1 MSDVPGSFLVS
12 CPKGCEVF
20 LRDELLSLNIEN
32 PVIDDGGVSFIGS
45 WTDAQKVCLWS
56 RIASRVYLPLACVNA
71 RDGEQIYQNCYNI
84 EWDQWLDTACTFAI
98 QGIGTNETI
107 RHSGFLALKIKDA
120 IVDRMR
126 KKTGFRPNIDKENPD
141 VRFVARL
148 VDEKLDLSLDIS
160 GESLHKR
167 GWRKGYV
174 GDAPIKEN
182 LAAALIRATGYDGSE
197 PFMDPMCGS
206 GTIVI
211 EAIEL
216 ALGWAPG
223 RRRRFKFEQWP
234 FLPRSLKRD
243 FRDRRQ
249 AIRKPE
255 THNLAKVYASDFS
268 EDAMLLT
275 AKHLE
280 ATGLKEYVE
289 MSIKDAR
296 KVSFPEGR
304 GVLLTNPPYGER
316 MTVEEN
322 ELLKFYKEL
331 GEAWKKFPDARLAI
345 FCSHP
350 KFRKSF
356 SLKTANV
363 LEFANGPIP
372 TKLYVYNVG
381 ERWTPPEP
389 KQDSGIES
397 VEE

>member
-32 PVIDDGGVSFIGS
+32 PIIDDGGVSFIGT

-71 RDGEQIYQNCYNI
+71 RDGEQIYQNCYNM
-84 EWDQWLDTACTFAI
+84 EWEQWLDTACTFAI
-98 QGIGTNETI
+98 QGIGTNENI

-148 VDEKLDLSLDIS
+148 VEDKLDLSLDIS

-182 LAAALIRATGYDGSE
+182 LAAALIRASGYDGSE

-249 AIRKPE
+249 AIRKPSNR
-255 THNLAKVYASDFS
+255 NLARVYASDFS

-280 ATGLKEYVE
+280 ATGLKEYVS

-296 KVSFPEGR
+296 NASFPEGK

-316 MTVEEN
+316 MAVEDD
-322 ELLKFYKEL
+322 ELLKMYKEL
-331 GEAWKKFPDARLAI
+331 GEAWKKFPDARLAV
-345 FCSHP
+345 FCAHP
-350 KFRKSF
+350 KFRKAF
-356 SLKTANV
+356 ALKTSAV

-372 TKLYVYNVG
+372 TKLFIYNVG
-381 ERWTPPEP
+381 ARWTPPET
-389 KQDSGIES
+389 KQDSGTES